1 MKKYN
6 LSVIMKRAWELVKKM
21 GMTISAGLKQ
31 AWAEAKA
38 IVDKKVFESTAKVV
52 KSGCSGEFESDFLY
66 FNRWRRA
73 GHDRVYVN
81 DYKRRTIGF
90 FENGEF
96 THYDNQGMTSKQLD
110 STLDAF
116 CRQYAF

>member
-6 LSVIMKRAWELVKKM
+6 LSVIMKRAWELVKKE
-21 GMTISAGLKQ
+21 GKTISEGLKR

-38 IVDKKVFESTAKVV
+38 IVEKKVFESTAKVV
-52 KSGCSGEFESDFLY
+52 KSGCSGESESDFLY
-66 FNRWRRA
+66 FSRWQKA

-96 THYDNQGMTSKQLD
+96 KHYDNQGMTSKQLD

-116 CRQYAF
+116 REKYAF